1 MNRLYY
7 GDNLDVLRNDIATE
21 SVDLVYLDP
30 PFNSNRSYNILFAH
44 KETGA
49 AAEAQIEAFGDTWTW
64 DYETEQQYIALI
76 HGAAPSKV
84 ADAISAMYGLLGPSD
99 VLAYLVMM
107 TPRLVELNRVLKPTG
122 SLYLHCDPTASHYL
136 KLILDAS
143 FGPENFVNEIIW
155 KRSSAHSDGKQGSAH
170 YGRVSDTILFY
181 SKTRKRTWNTEYQP
195 YDEEY
200 VNRDYRR
207 IDESGR
213 RYRLSDISGPG
224 GAAKGNPYYE
234 VMGVSRHWRYSKG
247 KMDELIA
254 EGRIIQTRPGAVP
267 QYKRYLDEMPGT
279 PVQNI
284 WTDIPVINNRSR
296 ERLGYPTQK
305 PVALLE
311 RIIAVSSKAGDLIL
325 DPFCGCGTSVAAAHK
340 LRRSWVGIDITFL
353 AIDIIDK
360 RLRDTYGQDVA
371 SSYKIRGIPRDLEGA
386 RSLFQANPFDFERW
400 AVSLVNGQPNDRQV
414 GDKGIDGVIRFAEVA
429 EKAAKPGRILVS
441 VKGGTQ
447 LGPAMVR
454 DLIGTVSSQHAQMGL
469 LLTLTPPTKGMIEA
483 ADHAGTYIW
492 PWDNETYPKVQII
505 TVSQL
510 LAGERPNAP
519 QLIFLPY
526 IQAQASPVP
535 DAQLTLPLQRGRDSA
550 HHGQTP
556 DVSPRRR
563 GAGTPGASPS

>member
-7 GDNLDVLRNDIATE
+7 GDNLDVLRNDITTE

-30 PFNSNRSYNILFAH
+30 PFNSNKSYNVLFAH

-49 AAEAQIEAFGDTWTW
+49 AAEAQIEAFDDTWTW
-64 DYETEQQYIALI
+64 DHETEQQYIALI

-84 ADAISAMYGLLGPSD
+84 ADAISAMHGLLGPSD

-136 KLILDAS
+136 KLILDAV

-155 KRSSAHSDGKQGSAH
+155 KRSSAHSDSKQGSAH

-181 SKTRKRTWNTEYQP
+181 SKTRNRTWNTQYQP
-195 YDEEY
+195 YDEQY

-234 VMGVSRHWRYSKG
+234 VMGVSRHWRYSKE
-247 KMDELIA
+247 KMEELIA
-254 EGRIIQTRPGAVP
+254 EGRIIQTQPGAVP

-340 LRRSWVGIDITFL
+340 LQRSWIGIDITFL

-371 SSYKIRGIPRDLEGA
+371 SSYKIRGIPRDIEGA
-386 RSLFQANPFDFERW
+386 RALFEANPFDFERW

-414 GDKGIDGVIRFAEVA
+414 GDRGIDGVIRFAEVA
-429 EKAAKPGRILVS
+429 EKTAKPGRILVS

-454 DLIGTVSSQHAQMGL
+454 DLIGTVSTQHAQMGL

-483 ADHAGTYIW
+483 ADHAGTYTW
-492 PWDNETYPKVQII
+492 PWNNQTYPKVQII

-510 LAGERPNAP
+510 LMGERPNTP

-526 IQAQASPVP
+526 IQVQASPIP
-535 DAQLTLPLQRGRDSA
+535 DAQLTLPRQRGRGSA
-550 HHGQTP
+550 HRGQ

-563 GAGTPGASPS
+563 GAGTPGTPPS